1 MAAKPLMQSDSSDEE
16 MQETPQ
22 MDAAEDESNEP
33 GGDAGDGSV
42 KASPYEEH
50 LLGKVMGAVYQA
62 LNSGEKMRQIEHW
75 LLKTPNVGATIGNI
89 AFTLLAS
96 IFKGAEQS
104 GVKLPVDVFF
114 AQGGAVYQTIER
126 IMLIAKHGG
135 VPMDDED
142 KVREDAMGVL
152 VDKVRAMFGDQMKAG
167 AQGQQQ
173 APPQG
178 APPSGGPPDARP
190 MNPMAAAVGQ
200 GLQQQGLMGG

>member
-1 MAAKPLMQSDSSDEE
+1 MAKPLMQSDSA
-16 MQETPQ
+16 
-22 MDAAEDESNEP
+22 DAPDDTSRMADAEDQSNEP
-33 GGDAGDGSV
+33 GGDAGGDGGGEV

-104 GVKLPVDVFF
+104 GVKLPVDIFF

-142 KVREDAMGVL
+142 KIREDAMGVL
-152 VDKVRAMFGDQMKAG
+152 VDKVRAMFGDQMKQGAG
-167 AQGQQQ
+167 A
-173 APPQG
+173 APPPQG
-178 APPSGGPPDARP
+178 QPQGTPPDARP